1 MTHGL
6 RHGKPGPRAA
16 NPITPPYVENNSRIE
31 VKITFMLIAYLVL
44 LCEFFWEFSIFQFC
58 RPLVDIYWHP
68 LLKSCVLKNYISKDD
83 VAVYC
88 LFLFFIFSGK
98 IFQLSIIEETHQMT
112 SQGNYK
118 LNDVLSTDILE
129 SGLPLFVQVLQIF
142 NYLFFLLRNQ
152 PVTSTLKN
160 QKVIM
165 IIEQ

>member
-1 MTHGL
+1 M
-6 RHGKPGPRAA
+6 
-16 NPITPPYVENNSRIE
+16 
-31 VKITFMLIAYLVL
+31 
-44 LCEFFWEFSIFQFC
+44 
-58 RPLVDIYWHP
+58 
-68 LLKSCVLKNYISKDD
+68 LKNYISKDD

-98 IFQLSIIEETHQMT
+98 ISIIEETHQMT

-142 NYLFFLLRNQ
+142 NYLLFLLRNQ

-165 IIEQ
+165 IIEQWMNSRTSTWRLQQLHQSH

>member
-1 MTHGL
+1 M
-6 RHGKPGPRAA
+6 
-16 NPITPPYVENNSRIE
+16 
-31 VKITFMLIAYLVL
+31 
-44 LCEFFWEFSIFQFC
+44 
-58 RPLVDIYWHP
+58 
-68 LLKSCVLKNYISKDD
+68 LKNYISKDD
-83 VAVYC
+83 VALYC

-98 IFQLSIIEETHQMT
+98 ISIIEETHQMT

-118 LNDVLSTDILE
+118 LNDILSTDILE
-129 SGLPLFVQVLQIF
+129 SGLRLFVQVLQIF

>member
-1 MTHGL
+1 M
-6 RHGKPGPRAA
+6 
-16 NPITPPYVENNSRIE
+16 
-31 VKITFMLIAYLVL
+31 
-44 LCEFFWEFSIFQFC
+44 
-58 RPLVDIYWHP
+58 
-68 LLKSCVLKNYISKDD
+68 LKNYISKDD

-88 LFLFFIFSGK
+88 LFLFFIFSEK
-98 IFQLSIIEETHQMT
+98 ISIIEETHQMT

-142 NYLFFLLRNQ
+142 NYLLFLLRNQ

-165 IIEQ
+165 IIEQWMNSRTSTWRLQQLHQSH

>member
-1 MTHGL
+1 M
-6 RHGKPGPRAA
+6 
-16 NPITPPYVENNSRIE
+16 
-31 VKITFMLIAYLVL
+31 
-44 LCEFFWEFSIFQFC
+44 
-58 RPLVDIYWHP
+58 
-68 LLKSCVLKNYISKDD
+68 LKNYISKDD

-118 LNDVLSTDILE
+118 LNGVLSNDILE

-165 IIEQ
+165 IIEQWMNSRTSTWRLPVTAIAPKSLTTFFFYTKG

>member
-1 MTHGL
+1 
-6 RHGKPGPRAA
+6 
-16 NPITPPYVENNSRIE
+16 
-31 VKITFMLIAYLVL
+31 ML
-44 LCEFFWEFSIFQFC
+44 E
-58 RPLVDIYWHP
+58 
-68 LLKSCVLKNYISKDD
+68 NYISKDD

-98 IFQLSIIEETHQMT
+98 ISIIEETHQMT

-142 NYLFFLLRNQ
+142 NYLLFLLRHQ

-165 IIEQ
+165 IIEQWMNSRTSTWRLQQLHQSH